1 MSDPGR
7 YAKAAADLKE
17 KIKAVRRANKDFR
30 RFSYDDI
37 QKAVQ
42 QAAGLNSAAMQGR
55 ADQGRVDL
63 EKALLKIGV
72 RTYPSL
78 KAGKVRGGRH
88 YLLFHHDTTVAKL
101 IDVITEH
108 GKENDAKLAK
118 VAKSVKGW
126 MG

>member
-1 MSDPGR
+1 MADPGR

-17 KIKAVRRANKDFR
+17 KIKTVRRANKDFR
-30 RFSYDDI
+30 RFSYDEI
-37 QKAVQ
+37 QRAVR
-42 QAAGLNSAAMQGR
+42 QAAGPNSTPME
-55 ADQGRVDL
+55 GRVDL

-72 RTYPSL
+72 RAYPSL
-78 KAGKVRGGRH
+78 RSGKVRGGRY

-101 IDVITEH
+101 IDVIAEH
-108 GKENDAKLAK
+108 GNENDAKLAR